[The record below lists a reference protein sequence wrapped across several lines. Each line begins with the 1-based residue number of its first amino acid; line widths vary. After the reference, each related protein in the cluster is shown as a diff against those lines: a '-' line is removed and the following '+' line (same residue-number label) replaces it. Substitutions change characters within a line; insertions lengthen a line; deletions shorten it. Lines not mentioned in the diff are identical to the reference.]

1 MIRIAICDDDRYQFV
16 EIKNLAERC
25 LADRAEQIDYILY
38 DNSFLFMGDVER
50 NKHIDILLLDIYMP
64 GISGLDIASE
74 IRKREMRT
82 EIIFLTSSDNFA
94 IEAFSL
100 QASHYLLK
108 PVDNGRLHMALE
120 RALKNLGKKESKQ
133 IVFKTVGGGLQVEA
147 IDRIAFIESRGH
159 TLMVHLKGRS
169 IIAVRHTLTGLLHVL
184 NAKSPGQFIAPGKGY
199 IVNQK
204 AIHIIK
210 RDHLEVM
217 GHIIPVAQRKY
228 RKIQEA
234 YFKFMFN
241 RELSSR

>member
-1 MIRIAICDDDRYQFV
+1 
-16 EIKNLAERC
+16 
-25 LADRAEQIDYILY
+25 
-38 DNSFLFMGDVER
+38 
-50 NKHIDILLLDIYMP
+50 
-64 GISGLDIASE
+64 
-74 IRKREMRT
+74 
-82 EIIFLTSSDNFA
+82 
-94 IEAFSL
+94 
-100 QASHYLLK
+100 
-108 PVDNGRLHMALE
+108 
-120 RALKNLGKKESKQ
+120 
-133 IVFKTVGGGLQVEA
+133 
-147 IDRIAFIESRGH
+147 
-159 TLMVHLKGRS
+159 MVHLKGRS

-228 RKIQEA
+228 RKIQET

>member
-1 MIRIAICDDDRYQFV
+1 
-16 EIKNLAERC
+16 
-25 LADRAEQIDYILY
+25 
-38 DNSFLFMGDVER
+38 
-50 NKHIDILLLDIYMP
+50 
-64 GISGLDIASE
+64 
-74 IRKREMRT
+74 MRT

-120 RALKNLGKKESKQ
+120 RALKNLGRKESKQ

-169 IIAVRHTLTGLLHVL
+169 IIAVRHTLTGLMHVL